1 MTGGGSMVAFVGICL
16 VAMIGS
22 GKADMSPSEAVS
34 MVICFGGA
42 AGACLKVYVTG
53 EHLTATEGF
62 L

>member
-1 MTGGGSMVAFVGICL
+1 MVAFVGICL